1 MPTPTFVEVSFQHI
15 NKQSMAK
22 VSKTKK
28 AVTVKKTAK
37 AAPKTIKKAAAPAK
51 NAAPKKAA
59 PAPTKKLPMPLP
71 KPVPLPKAGKK
82 IIYIDSCL
90 FFPAYAA
97 DGYSD
102 DYQAGRY
109 ANSADGTGTLQ
120 APIVLPVG
128 AKINTITVYYKNT
141 TQDEIQVNFVRKHTE
156 HWASTEE
163 FLISYEGLSP
173 AGTAPDYFSS
183 VVINHFGD
191 NKIKEKYLYYI
202 MISMLGK
209 LSETEIRTVR
219 GLRIDYNY

>member
-1 MPTPTFVEVSFQHI
+1 
-15 NKQSMAK
+15 MAK
-22 VSKTKK
+22 VQKTKK
-28 AVTVKKTAK
+28 VVTAKKSAK
-37 AAPKTIKKAAAPAK
+37 AAPKATKKAAAPAK
-51 NAAPKKAA
+51 KAAPKKTA
-59 PAPTKKLPMPLP
+59 PTPTKKIPAPLP
-71 KPVPLPKAGKK
+71 KLPLPRAGKK

-90 FFPAYAA
+90 FFPAYSS

-109 ANSADGTGTLQ
+109 ANSDDGTGTLQ

-141 TQDEIQVNFVRKHTE
+141 TQDDIQVNFVRKHTE

-163 FLISYEGLSP
+163 YLISYEALSP
-173 AGTAPDYFSS
+173 AGIAPDYFSS

-209 LSETEIRTVR
+209 LSDTEIRTIR
-219 GLRIDYNY
+219 GLRIDYSY

>member
-1 MPTPTFVEVSFQHI
+1 
-15 NKQSMAK
+15 MAK
-22 VSKTKK
+22 ALKTKK
-28 AVTVKKTAK
+28 AVTAKKSATAASKTAK
-37 AAPKTIKKAAAPAK
+37 KAATPAK
-51 NAAPKKAA
+51 KAAPKKAA
-59 PAPTKKLPMPLP
+59 PAPTKKIPAPLP
-71 KPVPLPKAGKK
+71 KPLPLPRTAKK
-82 IIYIDSCL
+82 IIYIDSSL
-90 FFPAYAA
+90 FFPAYSA

-109 ANSADGTGTLQ
+109 PNSEDATGTLQ

-141 TQDEIQVNFVRKHTE
+141 TTDDIQVNFVRKHTE

-163 FLISYEGLSP
+163 YLISYEALSP
-173 AGTAPDYFSS
+173 AGIAPDYFSS

-209 LSETEIRTVR
+209 LSDTEIRTIR